1 MIAFIKDHI
10 VYEHPAR
17 KRAIARM
24 QKSPDTRRRAS
35 ERLQNTNAVARARA
49 LDWQEIE
56 VKHVTKRAEE
66 VRSKDQDQISVQ

>member
-56 VKHVTKRAEE
+56 VKPVTKRAEE
-66 VRSKDQDQISVQ
+66 VRSKDQGQISVQ

>member
-24 QKSPDTRRRAS
+24 QKSSDTRRRAS
-35 ERLQNTNAVARARA
+35 ERLQ
-49 LDWQEIE
+49 
-56 VKHVTKRAEE
+56 KH
-66 VRSKDQDQISVQ
+66 